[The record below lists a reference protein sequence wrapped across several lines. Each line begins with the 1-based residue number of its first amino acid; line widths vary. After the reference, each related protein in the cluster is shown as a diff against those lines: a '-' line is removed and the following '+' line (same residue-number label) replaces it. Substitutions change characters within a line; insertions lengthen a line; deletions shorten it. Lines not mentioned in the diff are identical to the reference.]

1 MKKEYLLNGI
11 SVMLLEEK
19 KNAFKTWIK
28 TKRLN
33 YIFSTNLCQS
43 TKEKAT
49 HQKAKLRN

>member
-1 MKKEYLLNGI
+1 MKKGYLLNGI
-11 SVMLLEEK
+11 SVIFLEE
-19 KNAFKTWIK
+19 KNAFKTRIK

>member
-1 MKKEYLLNGI
+1 MLNGI
-11 SVMLLEEK
+11 SVIFLEEK
-19 KNAFKTWIK
+19 KNAFKTRIK